1 MAYKINFLITPKNYT
16 SGLFSANC
24 DSAKKFIIAYFTTNH
39 EFFNTF
45 KLLKDIINNTMH
57 NTRIKVLDTK
67 KIYDGNVSLRLDK
80 FVIEDKIVTKEIV
93 EHLPS
98 VGLIPIIANL
108 DILFVSQYRHA
119 AGKTLLEIPAGKIER
134 GETPRQ
140 AALREM
146 AEEIGY
152 IGKLVPLLKM
162 YLAPGYDTE
171 LIYVYVVRDLKRIAR
186 ATRNDDENIRIK
198 RVSLT
203 SAIEKCINGQLEDCK
218 SIAAVLAYAR
228 IINSRK

>member
-1 MAYKINFLITPKNYT
+1 MHTHACSTI
-16 SGLFSANC
+16 
-24 DSAKKFIIAYFTTNH
+24 NH
-39 EFFNTF
+39 ELFNTF
-45 KLLKDIINNTMH
+45 KLKYITNTTLHKTKINV
-57 NTRIKVLDTK
+57 IETK
-67 KIYDGNVSLRLDK
+67 KIYAGNVSLRLDK
-80 FVIEDKIVTKEIV
+80 FVLGDKIIRKEIV
-93 EHLPS
+93 EHLPT
-98 VGLIPIIANL
+98 VGLIPIIDNL
-108 DILFVSQYRHA
+108 DILLVSQYRHA
-119 AGKTLLEIPAGKIER
+119 AGKTLLEIPAGKIEI

-171 LIYVYVVRDLKRIAR
+171 LMYVYLARDLKRIAR
-186 ATRNDDENIRIK
+186 ATRDDDENIRIK

-203 SAIEKCINGQLEDCK
+203 SAIEKCINGQLEDSK

>member
-1 MAYKINFLITPKNYT
+1 VHKTK
-16 SGLFSANC
+16 
-24 DSAKKFIIAYFTTNH
+24 
-39 EFFNTF
+39 
-45 KLLKDIINNTMH
+45 
-57 NTRIKVLDTK
+57 IKVLGTT

-80 FVIEDKIVTKEIV
+80 FVLDGNIVTKEIV
-93 EHLPS
+93 EHLPT
-98 VGLIPIIANL
+98 VGLIPIIDNL

-119 AGKTLLEIPAGKIER
+119 AGKTLLEIPAGKIEM

-140 AALREM
+140 AALREL

-152 IGKLVPLLKM
+152 TGKLVPLLKM
-162 YLAPGYDTE
+162 YLVPGYDTE
-171 LIYVYVVRDLKRIAR
+171 LMHVYVVRDLKRIAR
-186 ATRNDDENIRIK
+186 ATRDDDENITIK

-218 SIAAVLAYAR
+218 SIAAILAYAR

>member
-1 MAYKINFLITPKNYT
+1 M
-16 SGLFSANC
+16 
-24 DSAKKFIIAYFTTNH
+24 
-39 EFFNTF
+39 
-45 KLLKDIINNTMH
+45 NNAVHKTK
-57 NTRIKVLDTK
+57 IKVLDTK

-80 FVIEDKIVTKEIV
+80 FVLDDKIVTKEIV
-93 EHLPS
+93 EHLPTI
-98 VGLIPIIANL
+98 GLIPIIDNL

-152 IGKLVPLLKM
+152 TGKLVPLLKM

-171 LIYVYVVRDLKRIAR
+171 LMYVYVVRDLKRIAR
-186 ATRNDDENIRIK
+186 VTRDDDENIRIK

-203 SAIEKCINGQLEDCK
+203 SAIERCINGQLEDCK

-228 IINSRK
+228 TVNSRK

>member
-1 MAYKINFLITPKNYT
+1 MHTHAA
-16 SGLFSANC
+16 S
-24 DSAKKFIIAYFTTNH
+24 IINH
-39 EFFNTF
+39 ELLNTF
-45 KLLKDIINNTMH
+45 KLWKYIIKITLH
-57 NTRIKVLDTK
+57 KTKIEVIDSK
-67 KIYDGNVSLRLDK
+67 KIYAGNVSLRLDK
-80 FVIEDKIVTKEIV
+80 FILGNKIITKEIV
-93 EHLPS
+93 EHLPT
-98 VGLIPIIANL
+98 VGLIPITDNL
-108 DILFVSQYRHA
+108 DIVFVCQYRHA

-171 LIYVYVVRDLKRIAR
+171 LMYVYVVKDLKRIAR
-186 ATRNDDENIRIK
+186 ANRDDDENIRIK

-203 SAIEKCINGQLEDCK
+203 SAIEKCINGQLEDSK

-228 IINSRK
+228 TINSRK

>member
-1 MAYKINFLITPKNYT
+1 M
-16 SGLFSANC
+16 
-24 DSAKKFIIAYFTTNH
+24 
-39 EFFNTF
+39 
-45 KLLKDIINNTMH
+45 NNTLH
-57 NTRIKVLDTK
+57 KTKIKVLDTK
-67 KIYDGNVSLRLDK
+67 KMYDGNVSLRLDK
-80 FVIEDKIVTKEIV
+80 FVLDDKIVIKEIV

-98 VGLIPIIANL
+98 VGLIPIIDNL
-108 DILFVSQYRHA
+108 DILLVSQYRHA

-152 IGKLVPLLKM
+152 TGKLVPLLKM

-171 LIYVYVVRDLKRIAR
+171 LMYVYVVSDLKRKAR
-186 ATRNDDENIRIK
+186 GTRDDDENIRIK

-228 IINSRK
+228 IINSRKECSMAY

>member
-1 MAYKINFLITPKNYT
+1 M
-16 SGLFSANC
+16 FSAKC
-24 DSAKKFIIAYFTTNH
+24 DIAKFILAYFTINH

-45 KLLKDIINNTMH
+45 KLLKYIINNTLH
-57 NTRIKVLDTK
+57 KTKIKVLDTK
-67 KIYDGNVSLRLDK
+67 KIYNGNVSLRLDK
-80 FVIEDKIVTKEIV
+80 FVLDDKIVIKEIV
-93 EHLPS
+93 EQLPS
-98 VGLIPIIANL
+98 VGLIPIIDNL

-152 IGKLVPLLKM
+152 TGKLVPLLKM

-171 LIYVYVVRDLKRIAR
+171 LMYVYVVSDLKRKVR
-186 ATRNDDENIRIK
+186 ATRDDDENIRIK

-203 SAIEKCINGQLEDCK
+203 SAIEKCINGQLQDCK